1 MAASWPSSL
10 PQSLVSD
17 GFAFTQQ
24 DQTIRTEMS
33 AGPAFVRRRFTAAMI
48 PFGGSIFVDA
58 DQFDT
63 LWSFYNNTL
72 NGGTDPFTWK
82 HPVTEVSASVRF
94 TGVPTVAA
102 AGGEFYRVNMQL
114 EILP

>member
-1 MAASWPSSL
+1 MADSWPSSL
-10 PQSLVSD
+10 PQDLITD
-17 GFAFTQQ
+17 GFSYTQQ

-33 AGPAFVRRRFTAAMI
+33 AGPAFVRRRFTAATV
-48 PFGGSIFVDA
+48 PFSGSIYVDTTQHA
-58 DQFDT
+58 T

-72 NGGTDPFTWK
+72 SGGTDPFTWK

-102 AGGEFYRVNMQL
+102 AGGEFYQIAMQL